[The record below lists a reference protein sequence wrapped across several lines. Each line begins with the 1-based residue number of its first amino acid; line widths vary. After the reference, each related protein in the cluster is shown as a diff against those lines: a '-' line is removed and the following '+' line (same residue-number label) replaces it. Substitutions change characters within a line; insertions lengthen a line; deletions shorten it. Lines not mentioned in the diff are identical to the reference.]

1 METAKNGDIR
11 TPDHDKWD
19 TTMRFKLDTAYRE
32 AVALVSS
39 RLKKKFEE
47 IIAGGVGP
55 LASIGLTPNALTM
68 LGLLASTAS
77 AWAYLSWRVNRI
89 YLVAAAGLIL
99 LSGLLDAFDG
109 VLARKTGTV
118 TRFGGFFD
126 SVADR
131 YSDAVVLG
139 AIVVSGL
146 CDPLW
151 GMAALIGSLM
161 VSYARARAEAAGV
174 EMIAV
179 GFAERAERMILLVA
193 VTLGAYYRIELLGYG
208 IIALAIIANLTVLQ
222 RVAHF
227 MGEAKKG

>member
-1 METAKNGDIR
+1 M
-11 TPDHDKWD
+11 
-19 TTMRFKLDTAYRE
+19 
-32 AVALVSS
+32 VSS
-39 RLKKKFEE
+39 RFKKMFEE
-47 IIAGGVGP
+47 MVASSVAP
-55 LASIGLTPNALTM
+55 LASLGLTPNTLTVM
-68 LGLLASTAS
+68 GLAAS
-77 AWAYLSWRVNRI
+77 
-89 YLVAAAGLIL
+89 VAAAWCYVNWSSNPVLLPAAATLVL

-139 AIVVSGL
+139 AISVSGL
-146 CDPLW
+146 CNPLW

-174 EMIAV
+174 AMIAV

-193 VTLGAYYRIELLGYG
+193 VTLGAYYRIEVLGYG
-208 IIALAIIANLTVLQ
+208 IMVLALIANLTVVQ

-227 MGEAKKG
+227 MGEVKKA

>member
-1 METAKNGDIR
+1 
-11 TPDHDKWD
+11 
-19 TTMRFKLDTAYRE
+19 
-32 AVALVSS
+32 LVSS

-47 IIAGGVGP
+47 IVGRGVGP
-55 LASIGLTPNALTM
+55 LASLGLTPNALTV
-68 LGLLASTAS
+68 LGLLASTCS
-77 AWAYLSWRVNRI
+77 AWAYINWRTNRL
-89 YLVAAAGLIL
+89 YLVAAACLIL

-109 VLARKTGTV
+109 VLARKTGKV

-139 AIVVSGL
+139 AIIVSGL
-146 CDPLW
+146 CDPFW

-174 EMIAV
+174 AMIAV

-193 VTLGAYYRIELLGYG
+193 VTLGAYYRIEVLGYG
-208 IIALAIIANLTVLQ
+208 IIVLALIANLTVVQ

-227 MGEAKKG
+227 MGEVREG

>member
-1 METAKNGDIR
+1 M
-11 TPDHDKWD
+11 
-19 TTMRFKLDTAYRE
+19 
-32 AVALVSS
+32 VSS

-47 IIAGGVGP
+47 IVGRGVGP
-55 LASIGLTPNALTM
+55 LASLGLTPNALTV
-68 LGLLASTAS
+68 LGLLASTCS
-77 AWAYLSWRVNRI
+77 AWAYINWRTNRL
-89 YLVAAAGLIL
+89 YLVAAACLIL

-109 VLARKTGTV
+109 VLARKTGKV

-139 AIVVSGL
+139 AIIVSGL
-146 CDPLW
+146 CDPFW

-174 EMIAV
+174 AMIAV

-193 VTLGAYYRIELLGYG
+193 VTLGAYYRIEVLGYG
-208 IIALAIIANLTVLQ
+208 IIVLALIANLTVVQ

-227 MGEAKKG
+227 MGEVREG

>member
-1 METAKNGDIR
+1 
-11 TPDHDKWD
+11 
-19 TTMRFKLDTAYRE
+19 MRFKLDTIYRE
-32 AVALVSS
+32 AVTLVSS

-47 IIAGGVGP
+47 MVSWGVGP
-55 LASIGLTPNALTM
+55 LAAIGLTPNALTV
-68 LGLLASTAS
+68 LGLLASTGS
-77 AWAYLSWRVNRI
+77 AWAYINWRADSL
-89 YLVAAAGLIL
+89 YLVAAASLIL

-118 TRFGGFFD
+118 TKFGGFFD

-151 GMAALIGSLM
+151 GLAALIGSLM

-174 EMIAV
+174 TMIAV

-193 VTLGAYYRIELLGYG
+193 ITLGAYFRIELLGYG
-208 IIALAIIANLTVLQ
+208 IIVLALIANLTVVQ
-222 RVAHF
+222 RMVHF
-227 MGEAKKG
+227 MSEVKKI

>member
-1 METAKNGDIR
+1 
-11 TPDHDKWD
+11 
-19 TTMRFKLDTAYRE
+19 MRFKPDTAYRE

-47 IIAGGVGP
+47 IVGRGVDP
-55 LASIGLTPNALTM
+55 LASMGLTPNALTA
-68 LGLLASTAS
+68 LGLLVSTGS
-77 AWAYLSWRVNRI
+77 AWAYLNWRTSRV
-89 YLVAAAGLIL
+89 YLVVAASLIL

-109 VLARKTGTV
+109 ILARKTGKV

-139 AIVVSGL
+139 AIIVSGL

-174 EMIAV
+174 AMIAV

-208 IIALAIIANLTVLQ
+208 VIVLALIANITVVQ

-227 MGEAKKG
+227 MGEVSEG

>member
-1 METAKNGDIR
+1 
-11 TPDHDKWD
+11 
-19 TTMRFKLDTAYRE
+19 
-32 AVALVSS
+32 LVSS

-47 IIAGGVGP
+47 IVGRGVDP
-55 LASIGLTPNALTM
+55 LASMGLTPNALTV
-68 LGLLASTAS
+68 LGLLASTGS
-77 AWAYLSWRVNRI
+77 AWAYVNWRTDRI
-89 YLVAAAGLIL
+89 YLAVAASLIL

-118 TRFGGFFD
+118 TSFGGFFD

-139 AIVVSGL
+139 AIIVSGL

-174 EMIAV
+174 AMIAV
-179 GFAERAERMILLVA
+179 GFAERAERMLLLVA
-193 VTLGAYYRIELLGYG
+193 VTLGAIYRIEVLGYG
-208 IIALAIIANLTVLQ
+208 IIVLALIANLTVVQ

-227 MGEAKKG
+227 MGEVREG

>member
-1 METAKNGDIR
+1 M
-11 TPDHDKWD
+11 
-19 TTMRFKLDTAYRE
+19 
-32 AVALVSS
+32 VSS

-47 IIAGGVGP
+47 IFGRGVSL
-55 LASIGLTPNALTM
+55 LASMGLTPNALTV
-68 LGLLASTAS
+68 LGLLASTGS
-77 AWAYLSWRVNRI
+77 AWAYLNWRTDRL
-89 YLVAAAGLIL
+89 YLVAAASLIL

-109 VLARKTGTV
+109 ILARKTGKV

-139 AIVVSGL
+139 AIIVSGL

-174 EMIAV
+174 AMIAV

-208 IIALAIIANLTVLQ
+208 MIVLALIANLTVVQ

-227 MGEAKKG
+227 MGEVREG

>member
-1 METAKNGDIR
+1 
-11 TPDHDKWD
+11 
-19 TTMRFKLDTAYRE
+19 MRFKPDTAYRE

-47 IIAGGVGP
+47 IVAGGVGP
-55 LASIGLTPNALTM
+55 LIAMGLTPNTLTVM
-68 LGLLASTAS
+68 GLLASTGS
-77 AWAYLSWRVNRI
+77 AWAYLNWRMDRL
-89 YLVAAAGLIL
+89 YLVAAATLIL

-146 CDPLW
+146 CEPLW

-174 EMIAV
+174 AMIAV
-179 GFAERAERMILLVA
+179 GFAERAERMILLVI

-208 IIALAIIANLTVLQ
+208 IIVLALIANLTVVQ

-227 MGEAKKG
+227 MGEVREV

>member
-1 METAKNGDIR
+1 METATFGKPQER
-11 TPDHDKWD
+11 DHDICG
-19 TTMRFKLDTAYRE
+19 TIMRFKLDTAYRE

-55 LASIGLTPNALTM
+55 LASMGLTPNVLTVM
-68 LGLLASTAS
+68 GLLASTCS
-77 AWAYLSWRVNRI
+77 AWAYLSWRADRL
-89 YLVAAAGLIL
+89 YLVAASSLIL

-118 TRFGGFFD
+118 TKFGGFFD

-151 GMAALIGSLM
+151 GIAALIGSLM

-193 VTLGAYYRIELLGYG
+193 VTLVSYYRIELLNYG
-208 IIALAIIANLTVLQ
+208 IIVLAIIANLTVVQ
-222 RVAHF
+222 RIAHF
-227 MGEAKKG
+227 MNEVKKG

>member
-1 METAKNGDIR
+1 
-11 TPDHDKWD
+11 
-19 TTMRFKLDTAYRE
+19 
-32 AVALVSS
+32 LVSS

-47 IIAGGVGP
+47 IVGRGVGP
-55 LASIGLTPNALTM
+55 LASLGLTPNALTV
-68 LGLLASTAS
+68 LGLLASTCS
-77 AWAYLSWRVNRI
+77 AWAYINWRTNRL
-89 YLVAAAGLIL
+89 YLVAAACLIL

-109 VLARKTGTV
+109 VLARKTGKV

-139 AIVVSGL
+139 AIIVSGL
-146 CDPLW
+146 CDPFW

-174 EMIAV
+174 AMIAV

-193 VTLGAYYRIELLGYG
+193 VTLGAYYRIEVLGYG
-208 IIALAIIANLTVLQ
+208 IIVLALIANLTVVQ

-227 MGEAKKG
+227 MSEVRED

>member
-1 METAKNGDIR
+1 
-11 TPDHDKWD
+11 
-19 TTMRFKLDTAYRE
+19 MRFKPDTAYRE
-32 AVALVSS
+32 AVDLVSS

-47 IIAGGVGP
+47 IVGRGVGP
-55 LASIGLTPNALTM
+55 LAAIGLTPNALTVM
-68 LGLLASTAS
+68 GLMVSTGS
-77 AWAYLSWRVNRI
+77 AWAYLNWRTDRI
-89 YLVAAAGLIL
+89 YLVIAAALIL

-109 VLARKTGTV
+109 ILARRTGKV

-161 VSYARARAEAAGV
+161 VSYARARSEAAGV

-193 VTLGAYYRIELLGYG
+193 VSLGAYYRLEVLGYG
-208 IIALAIIANLTVLQ
+208 IIVLALIANLTVLQ
-222 RVAHF
+222 RVTHF
-227 MGEAKKG
+227 MSEVREG

>member
-1 METAKNGDIR
+1 
-11 TPDHDKWD
+11 
-19 TTMRFKLDTAYRE
+19 MRFKPDTVYRE

-47 IIAGGVGP
+47 LVSRGVDP
-55 LASIGLTPNALTM
+55 LAAIGLTPNALTV
-68 LGLLASTAS
+68 LGLLASTGS
-77 AWAYLSWRVNRI
+77 AWAYLSWRADRL
-89 YLVAAAGLIL
+89 YLVAAAFLIL
-99 LSGLLDAFDG
+99 FSGLLDAFDG
-109 VLARKTGTV
+109 VLARKTGEV
-118 TRFGGFFD
+118 TRFGGFLD

-193 VTLGAYYRIELLGYG
+193 VTLGAYYQIEVLNYG
-208 IIALAIIANLTVLQ
+208 IIILALIANLTVVQ

-227 MGEAKKG
+227 MNEVKKD

>member
-1 METAKNGDIR
+1 
-11 TPDHDKWD
+11 
-19 TTMRFKLDTAYRE
+19 MRFKPDTVYRE

-47 IIAGGVGP
+47 FVSRGVDP
-55 LASIGLTPNALTM
+55 LAAIGLTPNALTV
-68 LGLLASTAS
+68 LGLLASTGS
-77 AWAYLSWRVNRI
+77 AWAYLSWRADRL
-89 YLVAAAGLIL
+89 YLVAAAFLIL
-99 LSGLLDAFDG
+99 FSGLLDAFDG
-109 VLARKTGTV
+109 VLARKTGEV
-118 TRFGGFFD
+118 TRFGGFLD

-161 VSYARARAEAAGV
+161 VSYTRARAEAEGV

-193 VTLGAYYRIELLGYG
+193 VTLGAYNQIEVMNYG
-208 IIALAIIANLTVLQ
+208 IFILALIANLTVVQ

-227 MGEAKKG
+227 MNEVKKG

>member
-1 METAKNGDIR
+1 M
-11 TPDHDKWD
+11 
-19 TTMRFKLDTAYRE
+19 
-32 AVALVSS
+32 VSS

-47 IIAGGVGP
+47 IVGRGVGP
-55 LASIGLTPNALTM
+55 LASLGLTPNALTV
-68 LGLLASTAS
+68 LGLLASTCS
-77 AWAYLSWRVNRI
+77 AWAYINWRTNRL
-89 YLVAAAGLIL
+89 YLVAAACLIL

-109 VLARKTGTV
+109 VLARKTGKV
-118 TRFGGFFD
+118 TGFGGFFD

-139 AIVVSGL
+139 AIIVSGL
-146 CDPLW
+146 CDPFW

-174 EMIAV
+174 AMIAV

-193 VTLGAYYRIELLGYG
+193 VTLGAYYRIEVLGYG
-208 IIALAIIANLTVLQ
+208 IIVLALIANLTVVQ

-227 MGEAKKG
+227 MGEVREG

>member
-1 METAKNGDIR
+1 M
-11 TPDHDKWD
+11 
-19 TTMRFKLDTAYRE
+19 
-32 AVALVSS
+32 VSS

-47 IIAGGVGP
+47 IVGRGVGP
-55 LASIGLTPNALTM
+55 LVSLGLTPNALTV
-68 LGLLASTAS
+68 LGLLASTGS
-77 AWAYLSWRVNRI
+77 AWAYINWRTDRL
-89 YLVAAAGLIL
+89 YLVVAACLIL

-109 VLARKTGTV
+109 VLARKTGKV

-126 SVADR
+126 SLADR

-139 AIVVSGL
+139 AIIVSGL
-146 CDPLW
+146 CDPFW

-174 EMIAV
+174 AMIAV

-193 VTLGAYYRIELLGYG
+193 VTLGAYYRIEVLGYG
-208 IIALAIIANLTVLQ
+208 IIVLALIANLTVVQ

-227 MGEAKKG
+227 MGEVREG

>member
-1 METAKNGDIR
+1 MH
-11 TPDHDKWD
+11 DHDICSS
-19 TTMRFKLDTAYRE
+19 TTMRFKPDTAYRE

-47 IIAGGVGP
+47 IVGRGVGP
-55 LASIGLTPNALTM
+55 LASVGLTPNALTV
-68 LGLLASTAS
+68 LGLLASTGS
-77 AWAYLSWRVNRI
+77 AWAYLSWRTDRL
-89 YLVAAAGLIL
+89 YLVAAASLIL

-109 VLARKTGTV
+109 VLARKTGAV

-139 AIVVSGL
+139 AVIVSGL
-146 CDPLW
+146 CEPLW

-174 EMIAV
+174 AMIAV

-193 VTLGAYYRIELLGYG
+193 VTLGAYYRIEVLGYG
-208 IIALAIIANLTVLQ
+208 IIVLALIANLTVVQ

-227 MGEAKKG
+227 MGEVREG

>member
-1 METAKNGDIR
+1 
-11 TPDHDKWD
+11 
-19 TTMRFKLDTAYRE
+19 MRFKPDTAYRE

-47 IIAGGVGP
+47 IVAGGVGP
-55 LASIGLTPNALTM
+55 LASMGLTPNALTVM
-68 LGLLASTAS
+68 GLLASMGS
-77 AWAYLSWRVNRI
+77 AWAYLNWRADHL
-89 YLVAAAGLIL
+89 YLVAAACLIL

-109 VLARKTGTV
+109 VLARKTGKV

-151 GMAALIGSLM
+151 GMVALIGSLM

-174 EMIAV
+174 AMIAV

-193 VTLGAYYRIELLGYG
+193 VTLGAYYRIEVLGYG
-208 IIALAIIANLTVLQ
+208 IMVLALIANLTVVQ

-227 MGEAKKG
+227 MGEVRED

>member
-1 METAKNGDIR
+1 
-11 TPDHDKWD
+11 
-19 TTMRFKLDTAYRE
+19 MRFKPDKVYRE

-47 IIAGGVGP
+47 IVGRGVGP
-55 LASIGLTPNALTM
+55 LASMGLTPNALTV
-68 LGLLASTAS
+68 LGLLASTGS
-77 AWAYLSWRVNRI
+77 AWAYLNWRTDRI
-89 YLVAAAGLIL
+89 YLAVAASLIL

-139 AIVVSGL
+139 AVIVSGL

-161 VSYARARAEAAGV
+161 VSYTRARAEAAGV
-174 EMIAV
+174 PMIAV

-193 VTLGAYYRIELLGYG
+193 VTLGAIYRIEVLGYG
-208 IIALAIIANLTVLQ
+208 IIVLALIANLTVVQ
-222 RVAHF
+222 RVAYF
-227 MGEAKKG
+227 MGEVREG

>member
-1 METAKNGDIR
+1 V
-11 TPDHDKWD
+11 
-19 TTMRFKLDTAYRE
+19 RFKPGTTYRE
-32 AVALVSS
+32 AVDLVSS

-47 IIAGGVGP
+47 IVGRGVDP
-55 LASIGLTPNALTM
+55 LASMGLTPNALTV
-68 LGLLASTAS
+68 LGLLASTGS
-77 AWAYLSWRVNRI
+77 AWAYLNWRTDRL
-89 YLVAAAGLIL
+89 YLLAAACLIL

-109 VLARKTGTV
+109 ILARKTGKV

-126 SVADR
+126 SVVDR

-139 AIVVSGL
+139 AIIVSGL
-146 CDPLW
+146 CDPFW

-174 EMIAV
+174 AMIAV

-208 IIALAIIANLTVLQ
+208 IIVLALIANLTVVQ

-227 MGEAKKG
+227 MGEVREG

>member
-1 METAKNGDIR
+1 M
-11 TPDHDKWD
+11 
-19 TTMRFKLDTAYRE
+19 
-32 AVALVSS
+32 VSS

-47 IIAGGVGP
+47 IVGRGVDP
-55 LASIGLTPNALTM
+55 LASLGLTPNALTV
-68 LGLLASTAS
+68 LGLLVSTGS
-77 AWAYLSWRVNRI
+77 AWAYLNWRTDRV
-89 YLVAAAGLIL
+89 YLVVAASLIL

-109 VLARKTGTV
+109 ILARKTGMV

-139 AIVVSGL
+139 AIIVSGL

-174 EMIAV
+174 AMIAV
-179 GFAERAERMILLVA
+179 GFAERAERLILLVA

-208 IIALAIIANLTVLQ
+208 IIVLALIANLTVVQ

-227 MGEAKKG
+227 MGEVREG